1 MTAAVPTRIEKW
13 LAALPHANVFV
24 LAHLHRPCA
33 AGAGRA
39 AVFGLYFGVR
49 RGIVIFDRAAKPIYC
64 FGSPVVANRGASYF
78 WIWRWPKVR
87 ELFLIIFAGQRGC
100 LFPHLHVSC
109 CWIKEC
115 RTSDV
120 STNAGGC
127 SSSVVRRSPKPR
139 QSGFN
144 SCLPC
149 QSSQR
154 ASVNGSRFLRNF
166 FHACS
171 RMTSIAFL
179 SVRSP
184 RKAGCRISP
193 SLVHSANLTSPTSFG
208 RSHVVSFSYFTF

>member
-1 MTAAVPTRIEKW
+1 MRRRVIIPDDKLWRHNLAGAAIRVTAAVPTRIEKW

-115 RTSDV
+115 RT
-120 STNAGGC
+120 
-127 SSSVVRRSPKPR
+127 
-139 QSGFN
+139 
-144 SCLPC
+144 
-149 QSSQR
+149 
-154 ASVNGSRFLRNF
+154 
-166 FHACS
+166 
-171 RMTSIAFL
+171 
-179 SVRSP
+179 
-184 RKAGCRISP
+184 
-193 SLVHSANLTSPTSFG
+193 LTSVPITG
-208 RSHVVSFSYFTF
+208 V